1 MFVAGELSDVWIVHH
16 DQVGCIPVDGPL
28 QVSIT
33 DFGGQVCGVILC
45 HACDC
50 GFQIVSPVSSC
61 CVLQEVYQQT
71 HPVLYHDRAIYVI
84 VYSLRAE
91 VNLGDL
97 HRHLMN
103 VTIRCKEAPIILVGT
118 HLDAV
123 GGSAS
128 LPLADLKAKYPQVRS
143 QWTWGAPSRTFG
155 SPYSLFFRDHAQ
167 PWVRDLPGS

>member
-1 MFVAGELSDVWIVHH
+1 MIVAGELSDLWSVHH

-33 DFGGQVCGVILC
+33 DFGGQVRGMILC
-45 HACDC
+45 HARDC
-50 GFQIVSPVSSC
+50 GCQIASHVSSC

-71 HPVLYHDRAIYVI
+71 HPVLFHDRAIYVI

-123 GGSAS
+123 GGGAS
-128 LPLADLKAKYPQVRS
+128 LPLADLKARYPQVR
-143 QWTWGAPSRTFG
+143 TADLVELPSGPLTH
-155 SPYSLFFRDHAQ
+155 PAHFFRDHAR